1 LTKKIFIAKI
11 INNFN
16 IQNGFFMSSKFNP
29 TFAVSILIAKSLMR
43 IEAAKERSN
52 NFSITAKLLSSL
64 RESAKLYTTHY
75 STMIEG
81 NRLSIEEAKKVIMQK
96 GHFPGRERDEE
107 EIIGYYSGLD
117 KLEQC
122 VKLKQLISENIIQTL
137 HALVIGKGK
146 SKVTPTAY
154 RDGQNVIKD
163 SMTGSI
169 VYLPPEAQD
178 VKNLMDELIFWIP
191 LVAAIAHY
199 QFATIHPYYDGNGRT
214 ARLLTTLILHLNG
227 YGLKGLYSLEEYYAK
242 NLPAYYQAISVGPS
256 HNYYF
261 GREES
266 DITSW
271 IEYFLIGMAFAFEKV
286 AEQMSKINH
295 KDNKIQSEL
304 MKCLDQ
310 RQKKSLIL
318 FQNYNEITSG
328 QVSQLFGCKKSNGS
342 MICKKWVEVGFLE
355 IVDHSNKN
363 RKYKLSNKFKDLIQ
377 TL

>member
-1 LTKKIFIAKI
+1 
-11 INNFN
+11 
-16 IQNGFFMSSKFNP
+16 MSSKFNP
-29 TFAVSILIAKSLMR
+29 TFVVSMLIAKSLMR

-107 EIIGYYSGLD
+107 EIMGYYAGLD

-122 VKLKQLISENIIQTL
+122 VKLKTLISENIIQTL

-163 SMTGSI
+163 SITGSI

-178 VKNLMDELIFWIP
+178 VKILMDELICWINQESKNLPIP
-191 LVAAIAHY
+191 LIAAIAHY

-227 YGLKGLYSLEEYYAK
+227 YGLNGLYSLEEYYAK
-242 NLPAYYQAISVGPS
+242 NLPDYYQAISIGPS

-271 IEYFLIGMAFAFEKV
+271 IEYFLVGMAFAFEKV
-286 AEQMSKINH
+286 SDQMSQINQNY
-295 KDNKIQSEL
+295 NKVQSEL
-304 MKCLDQ
+304 IKSLDQ
-310 RQKKSLIL
+310 RQKKLLIL
-318 FQNYNEITSG
+318 FQDYNEITSG
-328 QVSQLFGCKKSNGS
+328 QVSELFGLKKSSGS
-342 MICKKWVEVGFLE
+342 IICKKLVEDGFLE
-355 IVDHSNKN
+355 IFNNSNKN
-363 RKYKLSNKFKDLIQ
+363 RKYKLANKFQELIQ
-377 TL
+377 TP